1 MSPLPRTEWTFPEEG
16 EVHSLSTEAL
26 TEHLLMAVANGLDDC
41 YPHIEAE
48 LNRRRDA
55 TPR

>member
-1 MSPLPRTEWTFPEEG
+1 MSALPKTEWTFPGEE

-26 TEHLLMAVANGLDDC
+26 TEHLLMAVANGLDDR
-41 YPHIEAE
+41 YPQIEAE
-48 LNRRRDA
+48 LKRRRDA